1 MELAGSGRQTHVY
14 LTSICYCQHL
24 GPELQGLYPSLSQD
38 SPFPLKNSAT
48 FSLPWALYLRSGVQ
62 VKRTIWKLCQSSF
75 SLPLGAMISSKCPE
89 TMDPGP
95 LPLAR
100 IWFHDYINKPFTW
113 TLFGM
118 MEMDFATGFHS
129 WCLVKW
135 LILSCSGNNNDSIVC
150 KAQEREVYTHT
161 HTSRTL
167 LVGNIY
173 AHTHTHVRCVETQP
187 HMFLTGYGTKIYIAS
202 RSSELLVLMK
212 DQSKI
217 ALHFLVIKINSFLHY
232 SFLSNMVIPPFDLL
246 W

>member
-1 MELAGSGRQTHVY
+1 
-14 LTSICYCQHL
+14 
-24 GPELQGLYPSLSQD
+24 
-38 SPFPLKNSAT
+38 
-48 FSLPWALYLRSGVQ
+48 
-62 VKRTIWKLCQSSF
+62 
-75 SLPLGAMISSKCPE
+75 MISSKCTE

-100 IWFHDYINKPFTW
+100 IWFHDYIDKPFTW

-173 AHTHTHVRCVETQP
+173 AHTHTCQMCRNPATYVP
-187 HMFLTGYGTKIYIAS
+187 HRLWNQDLHSIQKFWIIGTNERSIQNCFAFPSYKNQLLSSLLISFKYGNSTISLTVVIYFCIS
-202 RSSELLVLMK
+202 NFML
-212 DQSKI
+212 
-217 ALHFLVIKINSFLHY
+217 LHY
-232 SFLSNMVIPPFDLL
+232 LDLYKKNVLHGYFLFPFVLKQMRKTEKYFCIFKDSVLFRG
-246 W
+246 WEESS